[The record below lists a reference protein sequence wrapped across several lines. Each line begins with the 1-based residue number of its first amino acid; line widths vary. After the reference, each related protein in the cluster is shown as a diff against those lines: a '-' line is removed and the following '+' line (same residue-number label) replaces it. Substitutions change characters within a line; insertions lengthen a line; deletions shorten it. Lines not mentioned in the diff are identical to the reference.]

1 MELRERTVCYAA
13 ATSPAFRSVRLSAT
27 PRVVWKRGTEPG
39 LTIAPASHRIDAYTG
54 QTGEGM
60 ADGQIAVE
68 QLRFDREC
76 ATCHRGNLAVHAFCG
91 WCGKR
96 LPPTV
101 MDPSNTGE
109 ITLIASTPCDSAE
122 MTTVDA
128 GRPACEAEVTQ
139 SHDTSGAI
147 GLESTVVDA
156 DYRNV
161 DGVAV
166 VLLGT
171 PQIGG
176 RSQPRTTYRLELGE
190 PFDVAAPGLQRPATF
205 TATVHGLRFDAIGDL
220 DGVYLR
226 LRGRQEPIAYRRV
239 RVEQELGAFQAVG
252 PGETLP
258 IGSLAIIGNALVRI
272 EAIAS

>member
-1 MELRERTVCYAA
+1 MEVRERTVCYAA
-13 ATSPAFRSVRLSAT
+13 AASTAFRSVRPSAT
-27 PRVVWKRGTEPG
+27 PRVVWKRGTAPA
-39 LTIAPASHRIDAYTG
+39 LTIAPARPQIDAYTG

-68 QLRFDREC
+68 ELRFDREC
-76 ATCHRGNLAVHAFCG
+76 AACHRGNLAVHTFCG
-91 WCGKR
+91 WCGQR
-96 LPPTV
+96 LPSTV
-101 MDPSNTGE
+101 MDPAHTGE
-109 ITLIASTPCDSAE
+109 ITLIASTPCDSGE
-122 MTTVDA
+122 MTTVEPA
-128 GRPACEAEVTQ
+128 RPASECEVTQ

-161 DGVAV
+161 EGVAV

-171 PQIGG
+171 PQVGG

-190 PFDVAAPGLQRPATF
+190 PFDVAAPGSQRPATF

-220 DGVYLR
+220 DGVYIR
-226 LRGRQEPIAYRRV
+226 LRGREQPIAFRRV